1 MRDVIVATALAVI
14 AGCASAGAGGDAS
27 PPDASATPID
37 GAPDEPDALVPD
49 AIPSDAMISSLSLT
63 DDVAADFV
71 PAASSETT
79 VEAWGAVAPVAYYTG
94 GLLQRAS
101 DTGIFVDPAATT
113 WATIQGYT
121 ATGKNAIT
129 WLSQAQWGSDTPPSV
144 GLTNPDDFTTWF
156 EGEIWLEAGAW
167 SFSLRADDHG
177 FVEIAAPGGTSFL
190 RVLNANWDVAGTG
203 SFTATATGWHPF
215 RFAVAEQGGGAEYTL
230 QFSGPG
236 VGLQTIPRDRFRAR
250 ADALTGLVQ
259 AGFDDSR
266 GTGDVDT
273 TIDTVG
279 PGNTN
284 WNTGNPGDLGMTAS
298 DTFSVRWTG
307 QVRIDVAGTY
317 TFRYS
322 SDDGQRLWID
332 GIKRLD
338 AWSPGDATAN
348 NVTQTITLAAGWH
361 DLVIEQTEAAG
372 SAAAFLTVESGP
384 DGVGQPLPVARLRP
398 VEARSDRLCAG
409 SDRTDRAIP
418 DYVSPNPGTVSSTVA
433 VTAPSNAVVT
443 SVDVSFQYTHTFRG
457 DLVFS
462 LRAPNGTQVTVY
474 DPTGAGSGTYTDRFV
489 VTGFVGTP
497 VNGTWTFVV
506 QDTVGQDTG
515 TLLDVE
521 ITPHYTGGEA
531 PIPAMSWFESS
542 VRDLGAGVVAIDTVN
557 WTERLPA
564 GSDVSLRV
572 RTCATPEECA
582 AATWSAPITTSGG
595 APGVAPARY
604 LQYRID
610 FTTDGDH
617 APALEMVRIDY
628 RATS

>member
-14 AGCASAGAGGDAS
+14 AGCASAGGDAS
-27 PPDASATPID
+27 TPDASGSDPID
-37 GAPDEPDALVPD
+37 GAPGEPDALVPD
-49 AIPSDAMISSLSLT
+49 AIPSDAMVSSLSLT

-71 PAASSETT
+71 AAASSETT
-79 VEAWGAVAPVAYYTG
+79 VEAWGAVAPIAHYTG

-101 DTGIFVDPAATT
+101 DTGVFVDPSTTT

-129 WLSQAQWGSDTPPSV
+129 WLSQQLWGADTPPSV
-144 GLTNPDDFTTWF
+144 GLTSPDDFSMWF

-167 SFSLRADDHG
+167 SFSLLADDHG
-177 FVEIAAPGGTSFL
+177 FVEIAAPGTALFE
-190 RVLNANWDVAGTG
+190 RVLNANWNVAGTG
-203 SFTATATGWHPF
+203 PFTAATTGWHPF

-236 VGLQTIPRDRFRAR
+236 VALQTIPRDRFRAR
-250 ADALTGLVQ
+250 VDNLTGLVL

-279 PGNTN
+279 PGYTN

-307 QVRIDVAGTY
+307 QVRIDVAGSY

-338 AWSPGDATAN
+338 SWSPGDATAN
-348 NVTQTITLAAGWH
+348 NVTQAITLAAGWH

-398 VEARSDRLCAG
+398 VEARSDRLAAG
-409 SDRTDRAIP
+409 SDRTDRAVP
-418 DYVSPNPGTVSSTVA
+418 DQGSVQSTVA
-433 VTAPSNAVVT
+433 VTAPANAVVT
-443 SVDVSFQYTHTFRG
+443 SVDVSFQFTHTYKG
-457 DLVFS
+457 DMRFQ
-462 LRAPNGTQVTVY
+462 LRAPNGTTV
-474 DPTGAGSGTYTDRFV
+474 DIVNFNGPGSGTFTERFI
-489 VTGFVGTP
+489 VTGFVSTP
-497 VNGTWTFVV
+497 VNGTWTFLAL
-506 QDTVGQDTG
+506 DEVGTDTG

-521 ITPHYTGGEA
+521 ITPHYTGGEP
-531 PIPAMSWFESS
+531 PIPTTSWFESS

-582 AATWSAPITTSGG
+582 TATWSAPITASGG
-595 APGVAPARY
+595 AAGVAPARY

-610 FTTDGDH
+610 FTSDGDR
-617 APALEMVRIDY
+617 APAIEMVRIDY

>member
-27 PPDASATPID
+27 PPDASGPPPID

-49 AIPSDAMISSLSLT
+49 AIPSDAMVQSLSLT
-63 DDVAADFV
+63 DDVAADYV
-71 PAASSETT
+71 AAASSETT

-101 DTGIFVDPAATT
+101 DTGVFVDPSTTT

-121 ATGKNAIT
+121 PTGKSAIT
-129 WLSQAQWGSDTPPSV
+129 WLSQQQWGSDTPPSV
-144 GLTNPDDFTTWF
+144 GLTSPDDFTTWF

-167 SFSLRADDHG
+167 NFSLLADDHG

-203 SFTATATGWHPF
+203 SFTATTTGWHPF
-215 RFAVAEQGGGAEYTL
+215 RYAVAEQGGGAQYTL
-230 QFSGPG
+230 QFSGTG
-236 VGLQTIPRDRFRAR
+236 VATQTIPRDRFRTR
-250 ADALTGLVQ
+250 ADHLTGMVQ

-317 TFRYS
+317 VFRYQ

-338 AWSPGDATAN
+338 AWNPGDVTAN
-348 NVTQTITLAAGWH
+348 NVTPAITLAAGWH
-361 DLVIEQTEAAG
+361 DLVIEQTEQAG
-372 SAAAFLTVESGP
+372 GASAFLTVESGP

-409 SDRTDRAIP
+409 SDRTDRAVA
-418 DYVSPNPGTVSSTVA
+418 DQGSVQSTVA
-433 VTAPSNAVVT
+433 VTAPASAVVT
-443 SVDVSFQYTHTFRG
+443 SVDVSFQFTHSFKG
-457 DLVFS
+457 DMRFQ
-462 LRAPNGTQVTVY
+462 LRAPNGTTV
-474 DPTGAGSGTYTDRFV
+474 DVVNFNGSGSGTFTERFV
-489 VTGFVGTP
+489 VTGFVATP
-497 VNGTWTFVV
+497 VNGTWTFIAL
-506 QDTVGQDTG
+506 DEAAQDTG
-515 TLLDVE
+515 MLLDVE
-521 ITPHYTGGEA
+521 ITPHYAGGEP
-531 PIPAMSWFESS
+531 PIPGMSWFESS
-542 VRDLGAGVVAIDTVN
+542 VRDLGAGVVAIDTVT
-557 WTERLPA
+557 WTERAPA
-564 GSDVSLRV
+564 GTDVALRV

-582 AATWSAPITTSGG
+582 GATWSAPITTSGG
-595 APGVAPARY
+595 AAGVAPARY

-610 FTTDGDH
+610 FTSDGDR